1 MYKLSLALT
10 LLALLRV
17 VPAPSAADRDVP
29 ALARCHQGSCGR
41 RRAPPVPFGDS
52 PGCATDHAP
61 SVHAAWCRG
70 APVGVRHITG

>member
-1 MYKLSLALT
+1 MEKLGLALT

-17 VPAPSAADRDVP
+17 VPAPSAADRGMP
-29 ALARCHQGSCGR
+29 ALARRHQDSWGR
-41 RRAPPVPFGDS
+41 RRAPPIPGGDA

>member
-1 MYKLSLALT
+1 MYTLGLALT

-17 VPAPSAADRDVP
+17 VPAPSAADRGVP
-29 ALARCHQGSCGR
+29 ALARGHQGACGR
-41 RRAPPVPFGDS
+41 RRAQPVPFGDS

-61 SVHAAWCRG
+61 SVYAAACRG